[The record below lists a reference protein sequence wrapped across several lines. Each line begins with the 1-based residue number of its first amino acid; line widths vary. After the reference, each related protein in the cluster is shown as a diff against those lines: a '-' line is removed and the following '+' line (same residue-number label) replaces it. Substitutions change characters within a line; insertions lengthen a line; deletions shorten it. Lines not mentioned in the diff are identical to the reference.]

1 MLRADRMDELRLTAI
16 GRDGLRVID
25 RDRRHELGRGRRRRL
40 RSNARAA
47 FPLAPGAAKRLVV
60 IIV

>member
-1 MLRADRMDELRLTAI
+1 MLRADGMDELGLTAI
-16 GRDGLRVID
+16 GHDGLRVID
-25 RDRRHELGRGRRRRL
+25 RERRHGRGRGPRRRL

-60 IIV
+60 AIV